1 MFPWFSHGFPMVF
14 PTASPISQELCEVT
28 GIGSEKLSAQL
39 GGEAM
44 ALGPRKPWE
53 NHRKTMGKPWADL
66 TYLTQEK
73 CGKDRENV

>member
-1 MFPWFSHGFPMVF
+1 MVF
-14 PTASPISQELCEVT
+14 PTASPISQELCEVH

-53 NHRKTMGKPWADL
+53 NHRKTMGKPWEHADL
-66 TYLTQEK
+66 TYLTQGK
-73 CGKDRENV
+73 CGKNRENVSFKII